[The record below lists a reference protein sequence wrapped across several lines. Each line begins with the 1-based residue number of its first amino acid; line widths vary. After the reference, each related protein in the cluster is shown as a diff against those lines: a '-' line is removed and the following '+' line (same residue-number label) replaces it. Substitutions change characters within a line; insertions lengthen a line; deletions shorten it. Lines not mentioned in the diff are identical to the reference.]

1 MADKKVTQ
9 LTALTAPANTD
20 LLLIIDDPAGSPIS
34 KKITVEDLF
43 GKTSGLSVTTI
54 NLTSTGD
61 TTLAANNFTIDS
73 TTNITLT
80 RGVVINEDGADSD
93 TRIETDN
100 QANMFFVDASADAI
114 GIMTNAPTEALDI
127 NSDAIR
133 VRTAQTPASSN
144 NTAVGWGVGTIAW
157 DTSYL
162 YVAVDAST
170 IKRVALSTF

>member
-43 GKTSGLSVTTI
+43 GKTSTLSVSAI
-54 NLTSTGD
+54 NITSTGD

-80 RGVVINEDGADSD
+80 RGTVINEDGADSD
-93 TRIETDN
+93 TRIESDN
-100 QANMFFVDASADAI
+100 QANMFFVDASADKI
-114 GIMTNAPTEALDI
+114 GVMTNAPTEALDI

-133 VRTAQTPASSN
+133 IRTAQTPASGN

-157 DTSYL
+157 DADYL
-162 YVAVDAST
+162 YLAANST
-170 IKRVALSTF
+170 NIVRIPFSAF

>member
-20 LLLIIDDPAGSPIS
+20 LILVIDDPAGSPIS
-34 KKITVEDLF
+34 KKMTIEDLF

-80 RGVVINEDGADSD
+80 RGTVINEDGADSD
-93 TRIETDN
+93 TRIESDN

-114 GIMTNAPTEALDI
+114 GIMTSTPTEALDI

-144 NTAVGWGVGTIAW
+144 NTAVGWGVGTITW
-157 DTSYL
+157 DASYL
-162 YVAVDAST
+162 YVAVDSST

>member
-20 LLLIIDDPAGSPIS
+20 LLLVIDDPAGSPIS
-34 KKITVEDLF
+34 KKITIEDLF
-43 GKTSGLSVTTI
+43 GKTTGLSVTTI

-80 RGVVINEDGADSD
+80 RGTVINEDGADSD
-93 TRIETDN
+93 TRIESDN
-100 QANMFFVDASADAI
+100 QVNMLFVDASADAI
-114 GIMTNAPTEALDI
+114 GIMTNAPTEALDV

-133 VRTAQTPASSN
+133 IRTAQTPASSN
-144 NTAVGWGVGTIAW
+144 NTAVGWGAGTIAW
-157 DTSYL
+157 DASYL

>member
-20 LLLIIDDPAGSPIS
+20 LLLVIDDPAGSPIS
-34 KKITVEDLF
+34 KKITIEDLF

-80 RGVVINEDGADSD
+80 RGTVINEDGADSD
-93 TRIETDN
+93 TRIESDN

-114 GIMTNAPTEALDI
+114 GIMTSTPTEALDI

-144 NTAVGWGVGTIAW
+144 NTAVGWGVGTITW
-157 DTSYL
+157 DASYL
-162 YVAVDAST
+162 YVAVDSST

>member
-20 LLLIIDDPAGSPIS
+20 LLLVIDDPAGSPIS
-34 KKITVEDLF
+34 KKITIEDLF

-61 TTLAANNFTIDS
+61 TTLAANNFIVDS

-80 RGVVINEDGADSD
+80 RGAVINEDGADSD
-93 TRIETDN
+93 TRIESDN

-133 VRTAQTPASSN
+133 IRTAQTPASSN

-157 DTSYL
+157 DASYI
-162 YVAVDAST
+162 YVAVDSST

>member
-20 LLLIIDDPAGSPIS
+20 LLLVIDDPAGSPIS
-34 KKITVEDLF
+34 KKITIEDLF
-43 GKTSGLSVTTI
+43 GKTSTLSVSAI
-54 NLTSTGD
+54 NITSTGD

-80 RGVVINEDGADSD
+80 RGTVINEDGADSD
-93 TRIETDN
+93 TRIESDN
-100 QANMFFVDASADAI
+100 QANMFFVDASADKI
-114 GIMTNAPTEALDI
+114 GVMTNAPTEALDI

-133 VRTAQTPASSN
+133 IRTAQTPASGN

-157 DTSYL
+157 DADYL
-162 YVAVDAST
+162 YLAANST
-170 IKRVALSTF
+170 NIVRVAFSAF

>member
-20 LLLIIDDPAGSPIS
+20 LLLIIDDPSGSPIS

-43 GKTSGLSVTTI
+43 GKTSGLSVTTV

-61 TTLAANNFTIDS
+61 TTLAANNFTVDS

-93 TRIETDN
+93 TRIESEN
-100 QANMFFVDASADAI
+100 QANMFFVDASADKI
-114 GIMTNAPTEALDI
+114 GILTNAPTEALDI
-127 NSDAIR
+127 NADAIR
-133 VRTAQTPASSN
+133 LRTAQTPASGN
-144 NTAVGWGVGTIAW
+144 NLAVGWDVGTIAW
-157 DTSYL
+157 DTDYL
-162 YVAVDAST
+162 YIAANTNNIV
-170 IKRVALSTF
+170 RVALSTF

>member
-20 LLLIIDDPAGSPIS
+20 LLLVIDDPAGSPIS

-80 RGVVINEDGADSD
+80 RGAVINEDGADSD
-93 TRIETDN
+93 TRIESDN
-100 QANMFFVDASADAI
+100 QANMFFVDASADKI
-114 GIMTNAPTEALDI
+114 GIMTSAPTEALDI

-133 VRTAQTPASSN
+133 IRTSQTPASSN
-144 NTAVGWGVGTIAW
+144 NTVEGWGAGTISW
-157 DTSYL
+157 DASYI
-162 YVAVDAST
+162 YVAANTTHIVRA
-170 IKRVALSTF
+170 ALSAF

>member
-20 LLLIIDDPAGSPIS
+20 LLLVIDDPAGSPIS
-34 KKITVEDLF
+34 KKITIEDLF
-43 GKTSGLSVTTI
+43 GKTSTLSVSAI
-54 NLTSTGD
+54 NITSTGD

-80 RGVVINEDGADSD
+80 RGTVINEDGADSD
-93 TRIETDN
+93 TRIESDN
-100 QANMFFVDASADAI
+100 QANMFFVDASADKI
-114 GIMTNAPTEALDI
+114 GVMTNAPTEAVDI

-133 VRTAQTPASSN
+133 IRTAQTPASGN

-157 DTSYL
+157 DANYL
-162 YVAVDAST
+162 YVAANTTNIV
-170 IKRVALSTF
+170 RVALSAF

>member
-20 LLLIIDDPAGSPIS
+20 LLLVIDDPAGSPIS
-34 KKITVEDLF
+34 KKITIEDLF
-43 GKTSGLSVTTI
+43 GKTSGLSVTAI

-61 TTLAANNFTIDS
+61 TTLAANNFTIDA

-80 RGVVINEDGADSD
+80 RGTVINEDGADSD
-93 TRIETDN
+93 TRIESDN

-114 GIMTNAPTEALDI
+114 GIMTNAPTEAIDV

-133 VRTAQTPASSN
+133 IRTAQTPASSN

-157 DTSYL
+157 DASYI
-162 YVAVDAST
+162 YVATSSSV

>member
-20 LLLIIDDPAGSPIS
+20 LLLVIDDPAGSPIS
-34 KKITVEDLF
+34 KKITIEDLF

-61 TTLAANNFTIDS
+61 TTLAANNFTIDA

-80 RGVVINEDGADSD
+80 RGTVINEDGADSD
-93 TRIETDN
+93 TRIESDN
-100 QANMFFVDASADAI
+100 QANMFFVDASADKI
-114 GIMTNAPTEALDI
+114 GVMTNAPTEALDI

-133 VRTAQTPASSN
+133 IRTAQTPASGN

-157 DTSYL
+157 DANYL
-162 YVAVDAST
+162 YLAANST
-170 IKRVALSTF
+170 NIVRVAFSAF

>member
-20 LLLIIDDPAGSPIS
+20 LLLIIDDPAGSPVS
-34 KKITVEDLF
+34 KKISVEDLF
-43 GKTSGLSVTTI
+43 GKTSGLSVSAI

-61 TTLAANNFTIDS
+61 TTLAANNFTLDS

-133 VRTAQTPASSN
+133 IRTTQTPASGN

-157 DTSYL
+157 DADYI
-162 YVAVDAST
+162 YVATSSSV

>member
-20 LLLIIDDPAGSPIS
+20 LLLVIDDPAGSPIS
-34 KKITVEDLF
+34 KKITIEDLF
-43 GKTSGLSVTTI
+43 GKTSGLSVSTI

-144 NTAVGWGVGTIAW
+144 NIAVGWGAGTIAW
-157 DTSYL
+157 DASYL

>member
-20 LLLIIDDPAGSPIS
+20 LLLVIDDPAGSPIS
-34 KKITVEDLF
+34 KKITIEDLF
-43 GKTSGLSVTTI
+43 GKTTGLSVTTI

-61 TTLAANNFTIDS
+61 TTLAANNFTIDA

-80 RGVVINEDGADSD
+80 RGTVINEDGADSD
-93 TRIETDN
+93 TRIESDN

-133 VRTAQTPASSN
+133 IRTAQTPASGN

-157 DTSYL
+157 DANYL
-162 YVAVDAST
+162 YVAANTTNIV
-170 IKRVALSTF
+170 RVALSAF